1 MRSTALGSGRHCS
14 GSPHRLVSDTVTA
27 QKGDP
32 IEALAAFFGLP
43 VPAPQRER
51 LLLFFDQ
58 LLTWNARINLTGASS
73 RAELL
78 SEHLPDSFALARLIP
93 PSSTLADIGS
103 GGGLPALPFAILRPD
118 VRLTLYEARA
128 KRAAFLRTAIRTLH
142 LTAVVAG
149 RLDPATPP
157 ASRLDAASSRAT
169 FPPEE
174 WLPIALPLVR
184 PGGRVIVF
192 TATAPAPASAARLVD
207 TVQYET
213 GDRHPR
219 FAAAYCST

>member
-1 MRSTALGSGRHCS
+1 
-14 GSPHRLVSDTVTA
+14 VTA
-27 QKGDP
+27 PKGDP
-32 IEALAAFFGLP
+32 IEALAAFFALP
-43 VPAPQRER
+43 VSAAQRER

-58 LLTWNARINLTGASS
+58 LLTWNARINLTGAGS

-128 KRAAFLRTAIRTLH
+128 KRAAFLRTAIRTLR
-142 LTAVVAG
+142 LAALVSG

-157 ASRLDAASSRAT
+157 SSRFDAASSRAT

-174 WLPIALPLVR
+174 WLPIAFPLLH
-184 PGGRVIVF
+184 PGGRAIVF
-192 TATAPAPASAARLVD
+192 TATAPSPAPSARMVD

-219 FAAAYCST
+219 YATAYCST